1 MPAAS
6 GRFLC
11 FILVHLLGS
20 REVRKLG
27 ELRRLRKLREKNDLR
42 LTTS

>member
-27 ELRRLRKLREKNDLR
+27 ELRRRKVAEGEK
-42 LTTS
+42 